1 MRDLYLEYMN
11 SREYIHYI
19 SKCNMTNV
27 FSEAVAYNEESFPIY
42 DLPEIKMKSH
52 IENEILR
59 LESLELVLKED
70 NTKFLDAFMESAF
83 KINPIGL
90 SIDLLTESCI
100 ETKYKEAT
108 DYIYGKMKEAFSTND
123 VACVNSFTNSL
134 VNPDKDTNNTLTC
147 MISSK
152 DIFNTDKDHK
162 ITRQD
167 VKEAKEYLEKCP
179 DKINKLKKLAKDK
192 ANSFKLKANSLRG
205 DMDKASKEVHGKGK
219 KQVIHGCGDPDKIK
233 EGCENMLISQSI
245 AVAAYTEAQDMID
258 LSYIVQLENQ
268 IIEKNTQ
275 ARQIIAMVAHH
286 NPRNIAE
293 SSLVTNL
300 VSDIISESS
309 NVIYEECDNIDIG
322 TYIEERAFQDKI
334 TKLKAKLILSNKKFL
349 KKYEEI
355 ALKSNCKGLILKEW
369 YTPIDCDK
377 KLNEVL
383 EEIDRVL
390 VANSDDPEELKAQ
403 YKELRGSYLCYY
415 IDGKKSRVMSKMYD
429 DRDSVVGSIKD
440 AALEKHLNHQ
450 ITHKDVKDAIEYLK
464 HSDRLIDEYYN
475 NYNKSLRTTLY
486 NSDVAMTLGRSK
498 DEKYIKEIDQLRRTA
513 IDQVMN
519 IYYHM
524 KSIQVDVLQQQ
535 SRMVVMKAARLT
547 KVSESELME
556 MKDVDILFEQL
567 FDTISK

>member
-1 MRDLYLEYMN
+1 MRNLYLEYMN

-27 FSEAVAYNEESFPIY
+27 FSEAVAYNKESFPIY
-42 DLPEIKMKSH
+42 DLPEIKMESY

-70 NTKFLDAFMESAF
+70 NTKFLDAFMESAS

-100 ETKYKEAT
+100 ETKYKEST
-108 DYIYGKMKEAFSTND
+108 DYIYSKMKEAFSTND

-134 VNPDKDTNNTLTC
+134 VNPDKDTNNVLTC

-233 EGCENMLISQSI
+233 EGCKNMLISQSI
-245 AVAAYTEAQDMID
+245 AAAAYTEAQDMID

-322 TYIEERAFQDKI
+322 TYIEERAFQDGF
-334 TKLKAKLILSNKKFL
+334 TKLKAKLVLSNKRFL
-349 KKYEEI
+349 KKNEEK
-355 ALKSNCKGLILKEW
+355 ALQSNCKGLTLKEW
-369 YTPIDCDK
+369 YIPKDYDK
-377 KLNEVL
+377 ILDDTLKEVNR
-383 EEIDRVL
+383 IL
-390 VANSDDPEELKAQ
+390 VANSEDPDELKMK
-403 YKELRGSYLCYY
+403 YKKMLGTWYLSFR
-415 IDGKKSRVMSKMYD
+415 DGQSNAISSKMIEGNGIGL
-429 DRDSVVGSIKD
+429 VKNI
-440 AALEKHLNHQ
+440 AFEKVLNHQ
-450 ITHKDVKDAIEYLK
+450 ITTKDVKDAIKYLK
-464 HSDRLIDEYYN
+464 NSDRVIDEE
-475 NYNKSLRTTLY
+475 YNKFLRLYNASNALDTVKLIGRTKDERYTKRIDSIRRTTINNIMFNYQKVKL
-486 NSDVAMTLGRSK
+486 M
-498 DEKYIKEIDQLRRTA
+498 
-513 IDQVMN
+513 QVR
-519 IYYHM
+519 
-524 KSIQVDVLQQQ
+524 VLQQQ